1 MDDHVVI
8 KSALGAATIYLLG
21 SSKTIAVQSAIGS
34 LAIYWIAKD
43 NLNWKKLGT
52 DKFYYLFEI
61 GRFARSL
68 GYIGA
73 MAINGQI
80 EQMNPVIA
88 GAAFAIPQFIV
99 KISDF

>member
-1 MDDHVVI
+1 MDHI
-8 KSALGAATIYLLG
+8 AIRSALSAATVYLLG
-21 SSKTIAVQSAIGS
+21 GSKAIAAQTGIGS
-34 LAIYWIAKD
+34 LAIYWITKD
-43 NLNWKKLGT
+43 NLNWKELGT

-61 GRFARSL
+61 DRFAPTIA
-68 GYIGA
+68 YIGA